1 MKLQGPKKYLESLKN
16 PDWHFTKD
24 QWEPEEWGK
33 LLKKV
38 GSEGLIYC
46 SGEIPRGDYT
56 IIPGTSGYEFLPE
69 PSDHLSNLEKA
80 QKMVQNALV
89 ESILRLTNKNIE
101 PSICYIR
108 EGPYAIPT
116 FRKFPL
122 R

>member
-46 SGEIPRGDYT
+46 SGEIPQGDYA
-56 IIPGTSGYEFLPE
+56 IIPGTSGYAFLPGL
-69 PSDHLSNLEKA
+69 SDHLSDIEKA
-80 QKMVQNALV
+80 QRMVQNALV
-89 ESILRLTNKNIE
+89 ESILRLRKKNIE
-101 PSICYIR
+101 PSICFIR

-116 FRKFPL
+116 FGESVLK
-122 R
+122 